1 MKKALRKITI
11 KFSSSKGFSLGE
23 LLAATLILLLAS
35 QVMAQ
40 GVAFA
45 ARMYNESLTRS
56 HSKQLCSS
64 LTAAIETELR
74 YTTSIEYDTSTGKLK
89 NYFSREYG
97 QTGSSFLSIDQ
108 DNKVA
113 DTGELAVK
121 TNSGT
126 KSAYQRLLSSSTYSS
141 YDLQAKVVSTTY
153 DKDENQF
160 TVNLEIYNNKDE
172 KLLESTFDVIPINNL
187 KINEEQ

>member
-1 MKKALRKITI
+1 MKKALRKITK

-74 YTTSIEYDTSTGKLK
+74 YTTSIKYDEATGKLI

-108 DNKVA
+108 DNDKA
-113 DTGELAVK
+113 DKGELAVK

-141 YDLQAKVVSTTY
+141 YDLQAKVVSTIY
-153 DKDENQF
+153 DKDKNQF
-160 TVNLEIYNNKDE
+160 TVKLEIYNNKDE

>member
-1 MKKALRKITI
+1 MKKALRKITK

-113 DTGELAVK
+113 DIGELAVK

-126 KSAYQRLLSSSTYSS
+126 KSTYQRLLSSSTYSS
-141 YDLQAKVVSTTY
+141 YDLQAKVVSTIY
-153 DKDENQF
+153 DKDKNQF
-160 TVNLEIYNNKDE
+160 TVKLEIYNNKDE

-187 KINEEQ
+187 KINGKQ

>member
-1 MKKALRKITI
+1 MKKALRKITK

-113 DTGELAVK
+113 DKGELAVK

-141 YDLQAKVVSTTY
+141 YDLQAKVASTTY
-153 DKDENQF
+153 NKDENQF
-160 TVNLEIYNNKDE
+160 TVKLEIYNNKDE

-187 KINEEQ
+187 KINGE

>member
-1 MKKALRKITI
+1 MKKALRKITK

-113 DTGELAVK
+113 DKGELAVK

-141 YDLQAKVVSTTY
+141 YDLQAKVASTTY
-153 DKDENQF
+153 NKDENQF